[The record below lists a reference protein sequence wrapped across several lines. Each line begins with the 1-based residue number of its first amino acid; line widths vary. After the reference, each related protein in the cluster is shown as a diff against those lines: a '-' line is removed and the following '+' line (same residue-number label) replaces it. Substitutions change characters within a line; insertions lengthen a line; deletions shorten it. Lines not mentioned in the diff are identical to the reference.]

1 MTGRDRTVVMIVSLL
16 AILGAAW
23 VLVVSPERQ
32 KASKLDAQ
40 IASAKSQLASAT
52 SQLADARGAQKQYTN
67 AYQSVV
73 NLGKAVPPSQEVPS
87 LIYEISQA
95 TNQKNVDFASVTT
108 GTGGGSSAA
117 TPAAS
122 SSSKTAVG
130 AAGAPSS
137 FTQLPFTFTFEGGFF
152 QLERLFKQLASFTTL
167 TGPGHVNIS
176 GRLLTVQSVKLA
188 PATGN
193 GTTRPGTLSGT
204 VSATAYVLP
213 ASQGL
218 TSGATATAP
227 AGAGSSTS
235 SSTASSSP
243 TTPAIVKATP

>member
-1 MTGRDRTVVMIVSLL
+1 MTGRDRTVVIIVSLL

-40 IASAKSQLASAT
+40 IASAKSQLASAE
-52 SQLADARGAQKQYTN
+52 SQLSDARGAQKQYTN

-95 TNQKNVDFASVTT
+95 THQKNVDFASIVT
-108 GTGGGSSAA
+108 GTGSGSSTA
-117 TPAAS
+117 TPSAS
-122 SSSKTAVG
+122 SSSS
-130 AAGAPSS
+130 AAASAS
-137 FTQLPFTFTFEGGFF
+137 AFTQLPFTFTFEGGFF
-152 QLERLFKQLASFTTL
+152 QLERLFNQLASFTTL
-167 TGPGHVNIS
+167 AAPGNVKVS

-188 PATGN
+188 PASGS

-218 TSGATATAP
+218 TSGATPATP
-227 AGAGSSTS
+227 AGAGA
-235 SSTASSSP
+235 STASATSSSP